1 MTAVIE
7 LKGVSWRR
15 GDNEILRNIDWRVES
30 GQHWAVLGLNG
41 SGKTSILN
49 MINGYM
55 WPTTGEISVLGHKF
69 GTVDLRELR
78 KSIGWVSS
86 SLQEKIRP
94 NEQAL
99 EIVISGRHASIGLYA
114 GIEEDDRVRAEE
126 LMRDLGCAHLI
137 GRAYQT
143 CSQGEKQKLLIA
155 RALMASPKLLI
166 LDEASNGLD
175 FISREALLQSI
186 NGLASRADAPTLL
199 LVTHHIE
206 EISPLFSH
214 SLLIRRGRV
223 FAQGRS
229 EEILSSER
237 LSDFF
242 ELPVDVEW
250 RGGRAWLS
258 AKSSEV

>member
-7 LKGVSWRR
+7 LNRVSWRR
-15 GDNEILRNIDWRVES
+15 GEQTILQDIEWTVES

-55 WPTTGEISVLGHKF
+55 WPTSGEISVLGHRF

-94 NEQAL
+94 NEQTL

-114 GIEEDDRVRAEE
+114 PIENQDREKAEE
-126 LMRDLGCAHLI
+126 LMQDLGCYHLL
-137 GRAYQT
+137 GRTYQT

-186 NGLASRADAPTLL
+186 ERLAARPDAPTLL
-199 LVTHHIE
+199 LVTHHTE
-206 EISPLFSH
+206 EISAVFSH
-214 SLLIRRGRV
+214 SLLIRRGRI
-223 FAQGRS
+223 FAQGQS
-229 EEILSSER
+229 EEVLNDANLSE
-237 LSDFF
+237 FF
-242 ELPVDVEW
+242 EMPVGVDW
-250 RGGRAWLS
+250 RNGRAWLS
-258 AKSSEV
+258 VR

>member
-1 MTAVIE
+1 MPKAIE

-15 GDNEILRNIDWRVES
+15 GGSLILQDIDWTVEE

-41 SGKTSILN
+41 SGKSSILN
-49 MINGYM
+49 IISGYM
-55 WPTTGEISVLGHKF
+55 WPTSGEVSVLGHKF
-69 GTVDLRELR
+69 GTIDLRELR

-114 GIEEDDRVRAEE
+114 EIEQADLEKAHA
-126 LMRDLGCAHLI
+126 LMNDLGCAHLI
-137 GRAYQT
+137 GRTYQT

-186 NGLASRADAPTLL
+186 DALAVRPDAPTLL
-199 LVTHHIE
+199 LVTHHTE
-206 EISPLFSH
+206 EISPVFSH
-214 SLLIRRGRV
+214 SLLIRRGRI
-223 FAQGRS
+223 FAQGESQR
-229 EEILSSER
+229 ILSDGNLSE
-237 LSDFF
+237 FF
-242 ELPVDVEW
+242 EMPVGVDW

-258 AKSSEV
+258 VR

>member
-1 MTAVIE
+1 MTSVIE
-7 LKGVSWRR
+7 LKNVSWRR
-15 GDNEILRNIDWRVES
+15 GEQEILHGIEWTVEQ
-30 GQHWAVLGLNG
+30 GQHWAILGLNG

-69 GTVDLRELR
+69 GTIDLRELR

-94 NEQAL
+94 NEQTL
-99 EIVISGRHASIGLYA
+99 DIVISGRHASIGLYA
-114 GIEEDDRVRAEE
+114 GIENRDREKAEQ
-126 LMRDLGCAHLI
+126 LMRDLGCAHLL
-137 GRAYQT
+137 GRTYQT

-155 RALMASPKLLI
+155 RALMASPRLLI

-175 FISREALLQSI
+175 FISREALMQSI
-186 NGLASRADAPTLL
+186 DRLASRPDAPTLL
-199 LVTHHIE
+199 LVTHHTE

-214 SLLIRRGRV
+214 SLLIRRGRL

-229 EEILSSER
+229 EEVLSEEKLSE
-237 LSDFF
+237 FF
-242 ELPVDVEW
+242 EMPVGVEW

-258 AKSSEV
+258 VR